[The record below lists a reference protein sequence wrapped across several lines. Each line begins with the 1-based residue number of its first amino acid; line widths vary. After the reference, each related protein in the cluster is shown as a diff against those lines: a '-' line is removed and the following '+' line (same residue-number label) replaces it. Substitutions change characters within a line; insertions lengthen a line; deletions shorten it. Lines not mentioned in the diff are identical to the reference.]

1 MSKALLQFRTAFIG
15 LVVLLQ
21 VFLLPATHVLH
32 PGCQHSSDHRP
43 AATVSV
49 FDAVEAA
56 WIWCSSS
63 HCCEHCSKTS
73 AKSQDSPTDS
83 DHGRAPHDEHSC
95 PVCQAVFAP
104 RIASTA
110 IAEIADCQP
119 VCEFLCPET
128 PVVDSIPRYSVLSR
142 GPPMSSV
149 G

>member
-21 VFLLPATHVLH
+21 LFLLPATHVLH
-32 PGCQHSSDHRP
+32 LGCQHPSDHRP

-56 WIWCSSS
+56 WNWCSSS
-63 HCCEHCSKTS
+63 HCCDHCSKTS

-83 DHGRAPHDEHSC
+83 GQRRAPHDEHSC
-95 PVCQAVFAP
+95 PVCQAVCAP
-104 RIASTA
+104 RIASTVV
-110 IAEIADCQP
+110 AEIP
-119 VCEFLCPET
+119 YRESVCEFLYPET

-142 GPPMSSV
+142 GPPVSSA